1 MPLNKVLLAA
11 SFLFFFT
18 ASCAFASNE
27 VTIDLEATLEH
38 VEARLA
44 ADPDDLQLIFTR
56 GMLLAELGQYGKAA
70 DAFRKMLSHDP
81 DLLRPRLELAR
92 VLMLSGNYYGARY
105 NFEQVL
111 KHDLPDEVQNNVTRM
126 LARIR
131 EELPSFD
138 FVVELISDSNPKQAT
153 SIKEVEIDGLL
164 FKLDDDA
171 RASRETGLRFLLDGR
186 VPFGDPSLWFIRG
199 QFEHLAYGDRDLDF
213 SYLQLAGGRHF
224 PRDKHTLSLEAGY
237 HWSRYQNEA
246 LYRGAIWRVSDFRS
260 LRRDLFLRLDLSGMQ
275 LKYPDYSFRDGWQ
288 YTASSNLTYIIT
300 PRSRLNAGIGYTINR
315 ADESIYSFD
324 QPFLSLRYVY
334 EWPYGW
340 ITGANFRLSHIKY
353 KDDDP
358 FFRETRRE
366 REVRVEADVLNRRL
380 SVWRFSPRLTVG
392 HVDRDSNIDFFSWKR
407 TYVRLGMTAEF

>member
-1 MPLNKVLLAA
+1 MPPLKFLLIVIFLLIINLNSALALQQAQPDPEDLLE
-11 SFLFFFT
+11 L
-18 ASCAFASNE
+18 
-27 VTIDLEATLEH
+27 

-56 GMLLAELGQYGKAA
+56 GMLLAELESYGKAA
-70 DAFRKMLSHDP
+70 DAFRKMLSREP

-111 KHDLPDEVQNNVTRM
+111 KHDLPDTVQNNVTRM
-126 LARIR
+126 LTRIR

-153 SIKEVEIDGLL
+153 SSKEVEIDGLL

-199 QFEHLAYGDRDLDF
+199 QAEHLAYGNRDLDF

-224 PRDKHTLSLEAGY
+224 PRENHTLSLEAGY
-237 HWSRYQNEA
+237 HWSRYQNES

-260 LRRDLFLRLDLSGMQ
+260 LRRDLFLRLDLTGLQ
-275 LKYPDYSFRDGWQ
+275 LKYPDHSFRDGWQ

-334 EWPYGW
+334 EWPHGW
-340 ITGANFRLSHIKY
+340 ITGANLRLSHIEY

-366 REVRVEADVLNRRL
+366 REVRLEADILNRRL

-392 HVDRDSNIDFFSWKR
+392 HVDHASNIDFFSWKR
-407 TYVRLGMTAEF
+407 TYIRLGMTAEF